1 VGSFLDDS
9 GVRILVV
16 GASGLIGAHVADA
29 LRERGHEVTTAG
41 RTARAGVDRA
51 LDVKTS
57 GVDDMRAVLAGH
69 DGVVLATRT
78 EEQRPLR
85 KPIYP
90 VFRHDMVEPVV
101 RLFTAGRSEGLT
113 RGVILG
119 SYYTYFDR
127 LHPQWRLAERS
138 AYVRCRVEQAR
149 EGRAAAGPGLPI
161 AVLELPFVLGRTGD
175 RMPNWAGPL
184 DRWVRSGWPLA
195 APAGGTAVT
204 SAQRVAEAAVDALEA
219 AGNEDIP
226 LADENLSYTEMIE
239 RIAAAVG
246 RSRRVRRLPSAFVR
260 RSLRA
265 ASALQRLSG
274 RESGVDPAQF
284 GDLLL
289 TDLFVE
295 PTTSRSL
302 AELFRRSFAP

>member
-1 VGSFLDDS
+1 
-9 GVRILVV
+9 VRILVV
-16 GASGLIGAHVADA
+16 GASGLIGAHVAEA
-29 LRERGHEVTTAG
+29 LRERGHEVTTTG

-51 LDVKTS
+51 LDVKTA
-57 GVDDMRAVLAGH
+57 GVDEMRAVLAGH

-90 VFRHDMVEPVV
+90 VFRQDMVEPVV
-101 RLFTAGRSEGLT
+101 RLFTAGREEGLT
-113 RGVILG
+113 RGIILG

-138 AYVRCRVEQAR
+138 VYVRCRVEQAR

-184 DRWVRSGWPLA
+184 ERWARSGWPLA

-204 SAQRVAEAAVDALEA
+204 SAEQVAEAAADALET
-219 AGNEDIP
+219 GSDEDLP
-226 LADENLSYTEMIE
+226 LADENLTYTEMIE
-239 RIAAAVG
+239 RIAEAVG
-246 RSRRVRRLPSAFVR
+246 RSRRVHRLPSAFVR

-295 PTTSRSL
+295 PPTSRSL

>member
-1 VGSFLDDS
+1 
-9 GVRILVV
+9 VRILVV
-16 GASGLIGAHVADA
+16 GASGLIGAHVAET
-29 LRERGHEVTTAG
+29 LRERGHEVTTTG
-41 RTARAGVDRA
+41 RTARAGVDRG
-51 LDVKTS
+51 LDVKTAD
-57 GVDDMRAVLAGH
+57 VDEMRAALAGH

-90 VFRHDMVEPVV
+90 VFRRDMVEPVV
-101 RLFTAGRSEGLT
+101 RLFTAGREEGLT

-149 EGRAAAGPGLPI
+149 EGRAVAGPGLPI
-161 AVLELPFVLGRTGD
+161 TVLELPFVLGRAGD
-175 RMPNWAGPL
+175 RLPNWAGPL
-184 DRWVRSGWPLA
+184 DKWVRSGWPLV

-204 SAQRVAEAAVDALEA
+204 SAHRVAAVVVDALEA
-219 AGNEDIP
+219 GSNEDIP
-226 LADENLSYTEMIE
+226 LAEENLSYAEIIE
-239 RIAAAVG
+239 RIAGAVG
-246 RSRRVRRLPSAFVR
+246 RSRRVRRVPSAVVR
-260 RSLRA
+260 TSLRA
-265 ASALQRLSG
+265 GSALQRWSG

-295 PTTSRSL
+295 PLANGSL
-302 AELFRRSFAP
+302 ADTFRESFPR